1 MGFIS
6 DAFEAVGDVVGSV
19 VDAVVDVVDSIPI
32 VGDFADD
39 VLGLDP
45 NGGGIVPIVK
55 GIATGVVLSP
65 IGGFAGSFLNSSL
78 SLGLG
83 AAGQAAL
90 GGATIGAATGGV
102 QGAVYGATG
111 GYIGSVVGQTLSN
124 GQITTIFDDGS
135 QLVTDASG
143 NVLSGVDIDGASFS
157 VTNGVAHYAD
167 GSTLGGIPD
176 TTFDNPGNYTDAS
189 GQFHDVE
196 GLYGQAGD
204 VYDSNGV
211 NLTAESRL
219 SGSGFTGPTQTGG
232 NYMDASGYFHDVT
245 GEFGQAGDVYA
256 PNGTNI
262 TAEARLAGSGQTFGP
277 AAPSTTTNFTDSQG
291 LFHDVEGRFGQAGD
305 VYDTNNNNLNLTEQL
320 RADQQAQ
327 LQSTSQNTVPTTTVP
342 TTSDL
347 SQPAP
352 GVSPVTAAPV
362 VPDITTTADYQSALG
377 RAQRLFDLS
386 DGTRTNESLR
396 EVLRAYGY
404 NEDVIAAASDA
415 VAPPTDWS
423 NVDNIDINGVG
434 TNPADSMNTVP
445 TTTIPPTS
453 DLSQP
458 ATGVNTGITPVEP
471 TPINTTI
478 SSPTTTTV
486 TYDDGSTMT
495 YNTETGMPISG
506 ADTTGATFTV
516 NPTTGV
522 ATYDAT
528 GSGLGG
534 TPNTNFGG
542 SLANP
547 TDVQNLLDYNA
558 GLPPVVDNSRPY
570 DETTLGPLNDGGIIN
585 LGGTNIPDVVTGI
598 VAGGVLVPP
607 IINALNPPTTPTSP
621 YAGQTF
627 TPASPGSQWSGKL
640 VNANMIPSY
649 VGRAASVPFYNTTSP
664 VQSQYYW
671 GVHPYVPLGGDLAQ
685 YNNIPEAPAQ
695 PWGLQRGFFEG
706 AQPNYQPVVYGQNMN
721 PVNPGSTIG

>member
-1 MGFIS
+1 MGFVGDIF
-6 DAFEAVGDVVGSV
+6 DAVGDVVGGV
-19 VDAVVDVVDSIPI
+19 VDAVVDVVDSIPV

-55 GIATGVVLSP
+55 GVATGVVLSP
-65 IGGFAGSFLNSSL
+65 IGGFAGGLMNTSL
-78 SLGLG
+78 GLGLG

-102 QGAVYGATG
+102 KGAVTGAAG
-111 GYIGSVVGQTLSN
+111 GYIGSVISQSLSGGN
-124 GQITTIFDDGS
+124 VTTVFDDGS

-143 NVLSGVDIDGASFS
+143 NVLSGTDVNGATFS

-167 GSTLGGIPD
+167 GSTLGGVPE
-176 TTFDNPGNYTDAS
+176 TTFDNPGNFTDAN

-204 VYDSNGV
+204 IYDSNGV
-211 NLTAESRL
+211 NLTAEARI
-219 SGSGFTGPTQTGG
+219 SGSGFTGPTTGNFTDSNG
-232 NYMDASGYFHDVT
+232 IFHDVE
-245 GEFGQAGDVYA
+245 GIFGDAGAEYGARADGTYGRIDV
-256 PNGTNI
+256 PQT
-262 TAEARLAGSGQTFGP
+262 TANP
-277 AAPSTTTNFTDSQG
+277 VVPSTTTNYTDSQG

-305 VYDTNNNNLNLTEQL
+305 VYDTNNNNLNLTEQA
-320 RADQQAQ
+320 RANAQAAVQ
-327 LQSTSQNTVPTTTVP
+327 TAQTTVP
-342 TTSDL
+342 QTTVPPTSDL

-352 GVSPVTAAPV
+352 GVSPATAAPV
-362 VPDITTTADYQSALG
+362 APDITSTADYQSALG

-386 DGTRTNESLR
+386 DGTRSNESLR
-396 EVLRAYGY
+396 DVLRAYGY
-404 NEDVIAAASDA
+404 NEDVVTAASDA
-415 VAPPTDWS
+415 VAPPVASTTDFS
-423 NVDNIDINGVG
+423 NAPNIDINGVG
-434 TNPADSMNTVP
+434 TNPADAMNTVP

-458 ATGVNTGITPVEP
+458 APGVNTGVTPVEP
-471 TPINTTI
+471 TPVVTQ
-478 SSPTTTTV
+478 PTTTV

-495 YNTETGMPISG
+495 YNTETGVPVSG

-522 ATYDAT
+522 ATYDTT
-528 GSGLGG
+528 GANLGG

-542 SLANP
+542 GLANP

-607 IINALNPPTTPTSP
+607 IIDALTPPTTPKSP
-621 YAGQTF
+621 YEGQTF

-649 VGRAASVPFYNTTSP
+649 VGRVASMPYYNTTSP
-664 VQSQYYW
+664 VQAQYYW
-671 GVHPYVPLGGDLAQ
+671 GAHPYIPLGEDLAQ
-685 YNNIPEAPAQ
+685 YNNIPEAPTQ

>member
-6 DAFEAVGDVVGSV
+6 DIVGDV
-19 VDAVVDVVDSIPI
+19 VDAVVDVIDGIPV

-55 GIATGVVLSP
+55 GVATGVVLSP
-65 IGGFAGSFLNSSL
+65 IGGFAGGLMNTSL
-78 SLGLG
+78 GLGLG

-90 GGATIGAATGGV
+90 GGATIGAATGGIK
-102 QGAVYGATG
+102 GAVTGAAG
-111 GYIGSVVGQTLSN
+111 GYIGSVVSQNLSGGN
-124 GQITTIFDDGS
+124 ITTVFDDGS
-135 QLVTDASG
+135 SLVTDSAG
-143 NVLSGVDIDGASFS
+143 NVLSGVDIDGATFS

-167 GSTLGGIPD
+167 GSTLGGVPS
-176 TTFDNPGNYTDAS
+176 TNFDNPGNFTDAN

-211 NLTAESRL
+211 NLTAEARMA
-219 SGSGFTGPTQTGG
+219 GSGFTGPTQT
-232 NYMDASGYFHDVT
+232 SG
-245 GEFGQAGDVYA
+245 
-256 PNGTNI
+256 
-262 TAEARLAGSGQTFGP
+262 
-277 AAPSTTTNFTDSQG
+277 NFTDSSG
-291 LFHDVEGRFGQAGD
+291 VFHDVEGIYGQPGAQYGTLADGTYGRVDIPTGDYTPTMTPPTGGNYEVNGIFHDVEGLYGPAGAEYGTLPD
-305 VYDTNNNNLNLTEQL
+305 GTYGRVDI
-320 RADQQAQ
+320 
-327 LQSTSQNTVPTTTVP
+327 P
-342 TTSDL
+342 
-347 SQPAP
+347 
-352 GVSPVTAAPV
+352 AAPV
-362 VPDITTTADYQSALG
+362 TPDAGTTTDFS
-377 RAQRLFDLS
+377 
-386 DGTRTNESLR
+386 N
-396 EVLRAYGY
+396 
-404 NEDVIAAASDA
+404 
-415 VAPPTDWS
+415 AP
-423 NVDNIDINGVG
+423 NIDINGVG
-434 TNPADSMNTVP
+434 TNPADAMNTVP

-458 ATGVNTGITPVEP
+458 APGVNTGVTPVEP
-471 TPINTTI
+471 APVVTQP
-478 SSPTTTTV
+478 TTTV

-495 YNTETGMPISG
+495 YNTETGVPVSG

-528 GSGLGG
+528 GAQLGG

-542 SLANP
+542 GLANP
-547 TDVQNLLDYNA
+547 SDVQNLLNYNA

-607 IINALNPPTTPTSP
+607 IIDALTPTPKPPKSP
-621 YAGQTF
+621 YDGQTF

-649 VGRAASVPFYNTTSP
+649 VGRVASMPYYNTTSP
-664 VQSQYYW
+664 VQAQYYW
-671 GVHPYVPLGGDLAQ
+671 GAHPYIPLGDDLAQ
-685 YNNIPEAPAQ
+685 YNNIPEAPTQ

>member
-1 MGFIS
+1 MGGIFHAIS
-6 DAFEAVGDVVGSV
+6 DVVGSV
-19 VDAVVDVVDSIPI
+19 VDAVVDVVDSIPV

-55 GIATGVVLSP
+55 GVATGVVLSP
-65 IGGFAGSFLNSSL
+65 IGGFAGGLMNTG
-78 SLGLG
+78 LGLG
-83 AAGQAAL
+83 LGVAGEAAL

-102 QGAVYGATG
+102 KGAVTGAAG
-111 GYIGSVVGQTLSN
+111 GYIGSVVSQTLSGGN
-124 GQITTIFDDGS
+124 VTTVFDDGS

-143 NVLSGVDIDGASFS
+143 NVLSGVDIDGANFS

-167 GSTLGGIPD
+167 GSTLGGVPS
-176 TTFDNPGNYTDAS
+176 TNFDNPGNFTDAS

-204 VYDSNGV
+204 IYDSNGV
-211 NLTAESRL
+211 NLTAETRMA
-219 SGSGFTGPTQTGG
+219 GSGFTGPTVQTNG
-232 NYMDASGYFHDVT
+232 NFEA
-245 GEFGQAGDVYA
+245 
-256 PNGTNI
+256 NGI
-262 TAEARLAGSGQTFGP
+262 
-277 AAPSTTTNFTDSQG
+277 
-291 LFHDVEGRFGQAGD
+291 FHDVEGLFGPAGAEYGTLPD
-305 VYDTNNNNLNLTEQL
+305 GTYGRVDIPQTTPTVN
-320 RADQQAQ
+320 AQ
-327 LQSTSQNTVPTTTVP
+327 PTPVEPTPVQTTVPTTTVP
-342 TTSDL
+342 PTSNL
-347 SQPAP
+347 GAVAP
-352 GVSPVTAAPV
+352 GVSPVAT
-362 VPDITTTADYQSALG
+362 
-377 RAQRLFDLS
+377 
-386 DGTRTNESLR
+386 
-396 EVLRAYGY
+396 
-404 NEDVIAAASDA
+404 
-415 VAPPTDWS
+415 PPSFATS
-423 NVDNIDINGVG
+423 FGPNVDPGAVQHFLDLGYGQDQITNAIATHPNGGWGGQLLQEGPIGDFADVPNIDINGVG
-434 TNPADSMNTVP
+434 TNPADAMNTVP

-458 ATGVNTGITPVEP
+458 APGVNTGVTPVEP
-471 TPINTTI
+471 TPVVTQ
-478 SSPTTTTV
+478 PTTTV

-495 YNTETGMPISG
+495 YNTETGVPVSG

-528 GSGLGG
+528 GAQLGG

-542 SLANP
+542 GLANP
-547 TDVQNLLDYNA
+547 SDVQNLLDYNA

-607 IINALNPPTTPTSP
+607 IIDALTPPTTPKSP
-621 YAGQTF
+621 YEGQTF

-649 VGRAASVPFYNTTSP
+649 VGRVASMPYYNTTSP
-664 VQSQYYW
+664 VQAQYYW
-671 GVHPYVPLGGDLAQ
+671 GAHPYIPLGEDLAQ
-685 YNNIPEAPAQ
+685 YNNIPEAPTQ